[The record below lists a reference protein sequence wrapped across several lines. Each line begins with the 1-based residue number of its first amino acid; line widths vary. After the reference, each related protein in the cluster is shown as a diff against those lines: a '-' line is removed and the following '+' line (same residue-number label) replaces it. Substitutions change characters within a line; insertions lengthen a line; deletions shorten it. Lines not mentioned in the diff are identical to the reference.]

1 FETLCYPSS
10 YTHML
15 DKLCEKTPQPTPQ
28 RQRAQSLSAEIER
41 NTPQMKPQISEKT
54 EKTEKTEK
62 AEKAEKAEKTE
73 KTEKTENEQSRD
85 ARRFPI

>member
-1 FETLCYPSS
+1 
-10 YTHML
+10 ML

-54 EKTEKTEK
+54 EKTEK